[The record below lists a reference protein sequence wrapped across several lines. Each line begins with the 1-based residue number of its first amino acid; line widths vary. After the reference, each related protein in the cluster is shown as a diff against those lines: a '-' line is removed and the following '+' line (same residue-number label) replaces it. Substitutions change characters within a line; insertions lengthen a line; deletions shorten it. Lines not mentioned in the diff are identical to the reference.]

1 MIVIQLTGAK
11 SVTSQSFF
19 GSGNVP
25 VPVEKYQY
33 DRKILRVA
41 IGLSVG
47 EVMAVA
53 WVVLHLHEGPN

>member
-41 IGLSVG
+41 IGLSAG

-53 WVVLHLHEGPN
+53 

>member
-25 VPVEKYQY
+25 VEKYRY

-41 IGLSVG
+41 IGLSAG

-53 WVVLHLHEGPN
+53 